1 MLKKELKVEGM
12 SCGHCTAAVER
23 LVSAVAGVVSSTVS
37 LPNDVVVEFDE
48 TKTTLEDLKKTIN
61 DSEIYKAL

>member
-1 MLKKELKVEGM
+1 MIKKELKVEGM

-23 LVSAVAGVVSSTVS
+23 LVNDVTGVVSSTVS
-37 LPNDVVVEFDE
+37 LPNDVVIEFDE
-48 TKTTLEDLKKTIN
+48 TKTSLEDLKKKIN

>member
-1 MLKKELKVEGM
+1 MIKKELKIEGM

-23 LVSAVAGVVSSTVS
+23 LVNDVAGVESSTAS
-37 LPNDVVVEFDE
+37 LPDDVVIVFDE
-48 TKTTLEDLKKTIN
+48 TKTTIENLKKTIN

>member
-1 MLKKELKVEGM
+1 MIKKELKVEGM

-23 LVSAVAGVVSSTVS
+23 LVNDVPGVVSSTVS
-37 LPNDVVVEFDE
+37 LPNDVVIEFDE
-48 TKTTLEDLKKTIN
+48 TKTSLEDLKKTIN

>member
-1 MLKKELKVEGM
+1 MIKKELKVDGM

-23 LVSAVAGVVSSTVS
+23 LVNAVDGVASSTVS
-37 LPNDVVVEFDE
+37 LPNDVSIEFDE
-48 TKTTLEDLKKTIN
+48 TKTSIEYLKKTIN